1 MAIMTQRQPHN
12 SAEQIIDESAPAKR
26 PTCPPG
32 VKLLALMFTP
42 VSVEEKPT
50 TDVVEDPT
58 PGQSTVKAPPC
69 ARQDGATRMGTSS
82 KAAIVAA
89 LFDAQPPTA
98 PYVVGVI
105 W

>member
-50 TDVVEDPT
+50 TDVVEDPR

-69 ARQDGATRMGTSS
+69 ATHNGAVRMG
-82 KAAIVAA
+82 AAKMADIVAA
-89 LFDAQPPTA
+89 LVDDQPPTA
-98 PYVVGVI
+98 P
-105 W
+105 